1 MVVVYSRI
9 QFSGITAGLLI
20 MHVGGEHYSGGL
32 WGRVSHHDINHH
44 HSQTEARVLPSLTQD
59 IYPIMPACSVCLHWN
74 PVLGLVF
81 PFLIEL
87 LKSFSFVLFTCMCL
101 LASLYVFFYL
111 LETMGKT
118 LLEIS
123 GSL

>member
-44 HSQTEARVLPSLTQD
+44 HSQTE
-59 IYPIMPACSVCLHWN
+59 ACSVCLHWN